1 MLPRLALL
9 PSASLAVALLAATA
23 APATDGRLGTLP
35 HGNYVCSLPGD
46 ASGAAWRELP
56 DMGFTI
62 GNASTYRTGEGLGT
76 YLLTG
81 ERVTFTRG
89 SMKGM
94 VFDRISDTTLMYRE
108 KDGDKARVRCV
119 RKNAADRS

>member
-1 MLPRLALL
+1 MSRRLALL
-9 PSASLAVALLAATA
+9 YSAFLAGIVSA
-23 APATDGRLGTLP
+23 APAANAANGRLGTLP
-35 HGNYVCSLPGD
+35 HGIYVCSLPGD
-46 ASGAAWRELP
+46 AGGTAWRELP

-62 GNASTYRTGEGLGT
+62 GNASTYRTNEGVGT

-94 VFDRISDTTLMYRE
+94 MFDRISDTTLMYRE
-108 KDGDKARVRCV
+108 KDGSKDRVRCV
-119 RKNAADRS
+119 RTNAAGRF